1 MDLASLPSI
10 ILAIAEQR
18 SLNDVLAT
26 IIGAI
31 ARNTDVSLARLWLRQ
46 PDQECPHCSR
56 GAHTSEDSLHLR
68 ASAGTPQVP
77 GADWSRT
84 NGTFHRIPL
93 GRKGASGSIFSTAS
107 VSFQSRCPRCEIDAR
122 IFRN

>member
-18 SLNDVLAT
+18 SLNDVLAA

-46 PDQECPHCSR
+46 SDLECP
-56 GAHTSEDSLHLR
+56 L
-68 ASAGTPQVP
+68 
-77 GADWSRT
+77 
-84 NGTFHRIPL
+84 
-93 GRKGASGSIFSTAS
+93 
-107 VSFQSRCPRCEIDAR
+107 
-122 IFRN
+122 